1 MSKKIMVVATA
12 PGFFGCYREKGGPAF
27 DIVDEAAFAPSWMQK
42 LEGEEAQAAANAPP
56 PVLDYIV
63 KHVPAGNWA
72 VVDKDGNRAS
82 RVFKKA
88 EGNAKDLA
96 EQEAVRLN
104 AGGQPVLEAL
114 PTTPPPAK
122 DSEGGE
128 GGDPTLPDA

>member
-1 MSKKIMVVATA
+1 MSKKIMVIATA
-12 PGFFGCYREKGGPAF
+12 TGFLGCLREKGDKF
-27 DIVDEAAFAPSWMQK
+27 DIVSEDAFASSWMQK
-42 LEGEEAQAAANAPP
+42 LEGEEAKAAAEAPL
-56 PVLDYIV
+56 PVLDYVV

-114 PTTPPPAK
+114 PTTPPPAQA
-122 DSEGGE
+122 SEGSE
-128 GGDPTLPDA
+128 GSDPTLPDA